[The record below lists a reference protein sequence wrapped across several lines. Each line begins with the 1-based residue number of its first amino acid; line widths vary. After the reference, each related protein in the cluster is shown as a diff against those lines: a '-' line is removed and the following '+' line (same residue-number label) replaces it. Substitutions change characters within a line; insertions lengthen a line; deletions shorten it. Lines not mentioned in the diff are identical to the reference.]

1 MVAGFLISGVR
12 QSSPG
17 TISPSCSGPDPI
29 TQLET
34 LDWTIWHLVYSK
46 PSLELI
52 YQTKFSLSLSVQ
64 HTPCVWRFSALASH
78 DQRFSRAVIR
88 A

>member
-17 TISPSCSGPDPI
+17 NISPSCSGLDPFP
-29 TQLET
+29 QLEP
-34 LDWTIWHLVYSK
+34 LDWTIWHLAYSK

-64 HTPCVWRFSALASH
+64 HTPCVWRFSDLASH
-78 DQRFSRAVIR
+78 DQRFSQAVIR
-88 A
+88 S